1 MEVWLS
7 LDKILINF
15 SEEHELN
22 GILAKIGKRQTTENR
37 AAIKELGKK
46 CKEELGKRV
55 LKHDDFEAFLK
66 KNSALVKKLED
77 KK

>member
-1 MEVWLS
+1 MN
-7 LDKILINF
+7 LDKVLMNF

-22 GILAKIGKRQTTENR
+22 SFLTKIGKRQTAENR
-37 AAIKELGKK
+37 ELLKELGKK

-55 LKHDDFEAFLK
+55 LKHDELEEFLK
-66 KNSALVKKLED
+66 RNENLVKRLED

>member
-1 MEVWLS
+1 MGK
-7 LDKILINF
+7 DKL
-15 SEEHELN
+15 L
-22 GILAKIGKRQTTENR
+22 KNR

-55 LKHDDFEAFLK
+55 LKHDDFEVFLK